1 VSRRV
6 KVQLFGRQNR
16 SISIDPDASSTVVL
30 GKNIVWPDGTV
41 VQPGQ
46 ITNTSTDPVE
56 TGPQPTLWSLIL
68 GIPAFIKALALL
80 TGVGEGLV
88 VKRPTNTAA
97 LVTLTPFDERILIT
111 NGDAIAGDPVF
122 GAYDWPSIKTTV
134 EAVDVA
140 LVQTGF
146 QALVWDQIKVNLGG
160 SLTVDGTMVVLGD
173 QPDPDPISPDF
184 TYGGGGELTQIDYP
198 SGEQKIFTYNGS
210 GDLTRLDYIR
220 DGVTLRKDFTYLGGD
235 LDFIT
240 ETYLDV

>member
-1 VSRRV
+1 MSRRV

-41 VQPGQ
+41 VQPAQ

-111 NGDAIAGDPVF
+111 NGDAIAGDPTI
-122 GAYDWPSIKTTV
+122 GAADWPIIRGIIGSAETWVVPVTFQMIV
-134 EAVDVA
+134 MDSLEVD
-140 LVQTGF
+140 
-146 QALVWDQIKVNLGG
+146 G
-160 SLTVDGTMVVLGD
+160 SLDVEGTLHVLSDYGSI
-173 QPDPDPISPDF
+173 PEPIDPDFSYD
-184 TYGGGGELTQIDYP
+184 GGGNLTQIDY
-198 SGEQKIFTYNGS
+198 SAGEQKIFTYNGS